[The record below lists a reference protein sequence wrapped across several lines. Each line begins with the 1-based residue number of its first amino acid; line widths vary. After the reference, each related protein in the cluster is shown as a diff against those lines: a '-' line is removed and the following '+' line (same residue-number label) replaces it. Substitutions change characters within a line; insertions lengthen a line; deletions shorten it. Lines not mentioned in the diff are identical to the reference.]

1 MPVIWDDTP
10 TWTKIVKTIKKTLQR
25 KGQRNN
31 MNKLSYDPA
40 DGAKFWE
47 GIQKLPGYPA
57 RETMPIK
64 HMIFESG
71 ALFKMTEILES
82 VGARLDKPLIVV
94 MDETPKRRAGGDLKA
109 QALDTLQR
117 DGWQVRVCV
126 MPADES
132 GQVHTDMPHI
142 QMVQKS
148 LNTGCAVLSIGSG
161 VVTDIA
167 KHGCFLYQQETGEMI
182 PFVVY
187 QTANSVSAY
196 TSNMSPT
203 FVDGVKRT
211 LDSRYPDALICD
223 LETLRDAPM
232 EMTVGGV
239 GDMLAVFVSFPDWY
253 LAHRLGMDTTYSEL
267 AKNLVG
273 PLDDLL
279 LEHAV
284 GIRAGK
290 MESVAMLAKIIAL
303 GGLAMSLSHA
313 TTPMSGFEH
322 VMSHVLDLQ
331 AEIKHTPLAMHG
343 AQVALATLAGTEMYR
358 RFLLDFAPL
367 SLNIDS
373 CYPSMDSMKTFI
385 ENSFAAIDPAGKAGA
400 ECWADYRQ
408 KLEKWRAH
416 RKEFESVLKEWDSI
430 RAQLEAETRPPEAIR
445 NILQAVGA
453 PTRWS
458 QLNPPV
464 DENSAQFAFMHASLM
479 RKRLTLGDLL
489 IFTGWDRETLWN
501 KIWRDCA

>member
-1 MPVIWDDTP
+1 
-10 TWTKIVKTIKKTLQR
+10 
-25 KGQRNN
+25 
-31 MNKLSYDPA
+31 
-40 DGAKFWE
+40 
-47 GIQKLPGYPA
+47 
-57 RETMPIK
+57 MPIK
-64 HMIFESG
+64 HMIFESE
-71 ALFKMTEILES
+71 ALYKTTEILKS
-82 VGARLDKPLIVV
+82 VGARQDNALVVV
-94 MDETPKRRAGGDLKA
+94 MDETLKYRNGGDLKS
-109 QALDTLQR
+109 QALETLR
-117 DGWQVRVCV
+117 KDGWHVRVCT
-126 MPADES
+126 MRADES

-142 QMVQKS
+142 LMVQKS
-148 LNTGCAVLSIGSG
+148 LSSGCAVLSIGSG

-167 KHGCFLYQQETGEMI
+167 KHGCYLFQQETGEKV

-239 GDMLAVFVSFPDWY
+239 GDMLAVFVSLPDWY
-253 LAHRLGMDTTYSEL
+253 LAHRLGMDPTYSEL
-267 AKNLVG
+267 AKNLIG
-273 PLDDLL
+273 PLDELL
-279 LEHAV
+279 LGQAE
-284 GIRAGK
+284 GIRSGN

-331 AEIKHTPLAMHG
+331 AEIECRPLAVHG
-343 AQVALATLAGTEMYR
+343 SQVALATMAGAEMYR
-358 RFLLDFAPL
+358 RFLSDFDPL
-367 SLNIDS
+367 SVNIDA
-373 CYPSMDSMKTFI
+373 CYPTMDSMKVHI
-385 ENSFAAIDPAGKAGA
+385 ESGFGEIDPTGKAGA
-400 ECWADYRQ
+400 ECWADYGQ
-408 KLEKWRAH
+408 KLEKWHAR
-416 RKEFESVLKEWDSI
+416 REDFEVALKDWSSVRSY
-430 RAQLEAETRPPEAIR
+430 LERETRSPEMIR
-445 NILQAVGA
+445 RILQAVEA

-458 QLNPPV
+458 QLQPPIEEKRV
-464 DENSAQFAFMHASLM
+464 RFAFMHASLM

-501 KIWRDCA
+501 AIWKEYA

>member
-1 MPVIWDDTP
+1 M
-10 TWTKIVKTIKKTLQR
+10 KKLP
-25 KGQRNN
+25 
-31 MNKLSYDPA
+31 YDPA
-40 DGAKFWE
+40 DGVNFWE
-47 GIQKLPGYPA
+47 VIRKLPGFPA
-57 RETMPIK
+57 HETMPIK

-71 ALFKMTEILES
+71 ALLKTMEILKS
-82 VGARLDKPLIVV
+82 VGAHQNAPLIVV
-94 MDETPKRRAGGDLKA
+94 MDETPMCRNGENLKS
-109 QALDTLQR
+109 QALDTLR
-117 DGWQVRVCV
+117 KDGWQVRVCI
-126 MPADES
+126 MPVDES

-142 QMVQKS
+142 QLVKKS
-148 LNTGCAVLSIGSG
+148 LSPGCGVLSIGSG

-167 KHGCFLYQQETGEMI
+167 KHSCFLYQQETNEKI

-223 LETLRDAPM
+223 LETLRDAPK

-253 LAHRLGMDTTYSEL
+253 LAHRLGMDSTYSEL

-273 PLDDLL
+273 PLDELL
-279 LEHAV
+279 LEHAE
-284 GIRAGK
+284 GIRCGN
-290 MESVAMLAKIIAL
+290 MESVAMLAKVIAL

-331 AEIKHTPLAMHG
+331 AELKHTPLAVHG
-343 AQVALATLAGTEMYR
+343 SQVALATLAGAEMYR
-358 RFLLDFAPL
+358 SFLSGFDPL
-367 SLNIDS
+367 TLHVDD
-373 CYPSMDSMKTFI
+373 CFPTMDSMKAGI
-385 ENSFAAIDPAGKAGA
+385 ESSFAGIDPTGKAGA
-400 ECWADYRQ
+400 ECWTDYSQ
-408 KLEKWRAH
+408 KLGKWRTH
-416 RKEFESVLKEWDSI
+416 RKDFEAVLKDWNLV
-430 RAQLEAETRPPEAIR
+430 RAHLEEETCPPEMIQR
-445 NILQAVGA
+445 ILKAVEA
-453 PTRWS
+453 PMRWS
-458 QLNPPV
+458 QLNPPI
-464 DENSAQFAFMHASLM
+464 DEGRARFAFMHASLI

-489 IFTGWDRETLWN
+489 IFTGWERESLWN

>member
-1 MPVIWDDTP
+1 
-10 TWTKIVKTIKKTLQR
+10 
-25 KGQRNN
+25 
-31 MNKLSYDPA
+31 MNKLPYDPA
-40 DGAKFWE
+40 DGVKFW
-47 GIQKLPGYPA
+47 GTIRMLTGFPVD
-57 RETMPIK
+57 ETTPIAC
-64 HMIFESG
+64 MIFESG
-71 ALFKMTEILES
+71 ALFKTTKILKS
-82 VGARLDKPLIVV
+82 VGARQDKSLIVV
-94 MDETPKRRAGGDLKA
+94 MDETQMRRDGGDLKS
-109 QALDTLQR
+109 QALYMLR
-117 DGWQVRVCV
+117 EDGWQVQLCIL
-126 MPADES
+126 PADES

-142 QMVQKS
+142 QKVQENLS
-148 LNTGCAVLSIGSG
+148 SGCSVLSIGSG

-167 KHGCFLYQQETGEMI
+167 KHGCFLYQQETGEKF

-196 TSNMSPT
+196 TSNMAPT

-253 LAHRLGMDTTYSEL
+253 LAHCLGMDSTYSEL

-273 PLDDLL
+273 PLDELL
-279 LEHAV
+279 LEHAE
-284 GIRAGK
+284 GICSGK

-331 AEIKHTPLAMHG
+331 AEMVHAPLAVHG
-343 AQVALATLAGTEMYR
+343 SQVALATMAGAEMYCS
-358 RFLLDFAPL
+358 FLSGFDPL
-367 SLNIDS
+367 SVQLDH
-373 CYPSMDSMKTFI
+373 CYPTPDSMKSRI
-385 ENSFAAIDPAGKAGA
+385 ESSFAEIDSTGKAGA

-408 KLEKWRAH
+408 KLEKWHAH
-416 RKEFESVLKEWDSI
+416 RKDFEFVLKEWDSI
-430 RAQLEAETRPPEAIR
+430 RTLLEAETRPPETIR
-445 NILQAVGA
+445 QILQAVGA

-458 QLNPPV
+458 QLTPPI
-464 DENSAQFAFMHASLM
+464 DEKTARYAFMYASLM
-479 RKRLTLGDLL
+479 RKRMTLGDLL
-489 IFTGWDRETLWN
+489 IFTGWDREALWN
-501 KIWRDCA
+501 KIWKDCA

>member
-1 MPVIWDDTP
+1 MHQLP
-10 TWTKIVKTIKKTLQR
+10 
-25 KGQRNN
+25 
-31 MNKLSYDPA
+31 YDPA
-40 DGAKFWE
+40 DGVEFWE
-47 GIQKLPGYPA
+47 EIRKLPGFPA
-57 RETMPIK
+57 HETMPIK

-71 ALFKMTEILES
+71 ALFKTSDILKS
-82 VGARLDKPLIVV
+82 VGVHQNKPLIVV
-94 MDETPKRRAGGDLKA
+94 MDETSKRRDGRDLQA
-109 QALDTLQR
+109 QALDTLR
-117 DGWQVRVCV
+117 KDGWQVRLCI
-126 MPADES
+126 MPSDES

-148 LNTGCAVLSIGSG
+148 LSTSCAVLSIGSG

-167 KHGCFLYQQETGEMI
+167 KHGCFLYQQETGEKV
-182 PFVVY
+182 PFVVV

-223 LETLRDAPM
+223 LETLRDAPY

-253 LAHRLGMDTTYSEL
+253 LAHRLGMDSTYSEL

-273 PLDDLL
+273 PLGELL
-279 LEHAV
+279 LEHAE
-284 GIRAGK
+284 GIRTGK

-331 AEIKHTPLAMHG
+331 AEIEHTPLAVHG
-343 AQVALATLAGTEMYR
+343 SQVALATLAGAEMYR
-358 RFLLDFAPL
+358 CFLADFDPR
-367 SLNIDS
+367 SLRVDE
-373 CYPSMDSMKTFI
+373 CYPSMDLMKKRV
-385 ENSFAAIDPAGKAGA
+385 ESGFAEIDPSGKAGM
-400 ECWADYRQ
+400 ECWADYSQ
-408 KLEKWRAH
+408 KLEKWHAH
-416 RKEFESVLKEWDSI
+416 RKDFESVLKEWDSV
-430 RAQLEAETRPPEAIR
+430 RAQLQVETCPPETIR
-445 NILQAVGA
+445 DILQAVEA
-453 PTRWS
+453 PTHWS

-464 DENSAQFAFMHASLM
+464 DEKGARFAFMHASLM

-489 IFTGWDRETLWN
+489 IFMNWDRETLWN
-501 KIWRDCA
+501 KIWKDCA

>member
-1 MPVIWDDTP
+1 MVKYM
-10 TWTKIVKTIKKTLQR
+10 TKLP
-25 KGQRNN
+25 
-31 MNKLSYDPA
+31 YDPA
-40 DGAKFWE
+40 DGVHFWE
-47 GIQKLPGYPA
+47 AIRKLPGFPA
-57 RETMPIK
+57 HESMPIK

-71 ALFKMTEILES
+71 ALFKTTEILKS
-82 VGARLDKPLIVV
+82 VGARQDSPLVIV
-94 MDETPKRRAGGDLKA
+94 MDETPMRRDGSQLKSRV
-109 QALDTLQR
+109 LEILRT
-117 DGWQVRVCV
+117 DGWQAQVCN

-142 QMVQKS
+142 RMVQES
-148 LNTGCAVLSIGSG
+148 LSPGAAVLSIGSG

-167 KHGCFLYQQETGEMI
+167 KHGCFLYQQGTGEKV

-223 LETLRDAPM
+223 LETLRDAPL

-253 LAHRLGMDTTYSEL
+253 LAHRLGMDDTYSEL

-273 PLDDLL
+273 PLDELL
-279 LEHAV
+279 LEHAE
-284 GIRAGK
+284 GIQAGK
-290 MESVAMLAKIIAL
+290 MESVALLAKIIAL

-331 AEIKHTPLAMHG
+331 AEIEHAPLAVHG
-343 AQVALATLAGTEMYR
+343 SQVALATLAGAEMYR
-358 RFLLDFAPL
+358 RFLSDFDPLPLNLDG
-367 SLNIDS
+367 
-373 CYPSMDSMKTFI
+373 CYPTLDSMKARI
-385 ENSFAAIDPAGKAGA
+385 ETSFAEIDPSGKAGA
-400 ECWADYRQ
+400 ECWADYSQ
-408 KLEKWRAH
+408 KLEKWHAH
-416 RKEFESVLKEWDSI
+416 RGDFEAVLQDWEAVRARLAEETRTPERI
-430 RAQLEAETRPPEAIR
+430 RQILEAVA
-445 NILQAVGA
+445 A
-453 PTRWS
+453 PTHWS
-458 QLNPPV
+458 ELNPPV
-464 DENSAQFAFMHASLM
+464 DEKKARFAFMHASLM

-489 IFTGWDRETLWN
+489 IFTGWEREPLWDT
-501 KIWRDCA
+501 IWQDCA

>member
-1 MPVIWDDTP
+1 
-10 TWTKIVKTIKKTLQR
+10 
-25 KGQRNN
+25 

-40 DGAKFWE
+40 NGVEFWDD
-47 GIQKLPGYPA
+47 IRTLPGFPVL
-57 RETMPIK
+57 EGTPIK

-71 ALFKMTEILES
+71 ALFRTTEILRS
-82 VGARLDKPLIVV
+82 VGARQEKPLIVV
-94 MDETPKRRAGGDLKA
+94 VDETKMIRDGEDLKA
-109 QALDTLQR
+109 QAVATLQK

-126 MPADES
+126 LPADES

-142 QMVQKS
+142 NKVQES
-148 LNTGCAVLSIGSG
+148 LSPGCAVLSIGSG
-161 VVTDIA
+161 VVTDIS
-167 KHGCFLYQQETGEMI
+167 KHGCFLYQQATGENV
-182 PFVVY
+182 PYAVF

-196 TSNMSPT
+196 TSNMAPT

-253 LAHRLGMDTTYSEL
+253 LAYRLGMDSTYSEL

-273 PLDDLL
+273 PIDELL
-279 LEHAV
+279 IEHAE

-290 MESVAMLAKIIAL
+290 LESVAMLAKIIAL

-331 AEIKHTPLAMHG
+331 AEVEHAPLAVHG
-343 AQVALATLAGTEMYR
+343 SQVALATLAGAEMYR
-358 RFLLDFAPL
+358 RFLTDFDPL
-367 SLNIDS
+367 SLNLAG
-373 CYPSMDSMKTFI
+373 CYPSPESMQARI
-385 ENSFAAIDPAGKAGA
+385 ERDFAEIDPSGKAGA

-408 KLEKWRAH
+408 KLEKWHAH
-416 RKEFESVLKEWDSI
+416 RNDFEDVLRDWEI
-430 RAQLEAETRPPEAIR
+430 VRAQLRAETRSPERIR
-445 NILQAVGA
+445 GILQAVAA
-453 PTRWS
+453 PIRWS
-458 QLNPPV
+458 DLKPPV
-464 DENSAQFAFMHASLM
+464 DEKRARFAFLHASLM

-489 IFTGWDRETLWN
+489 IFTGWRRES
-501 KIWRDCA
+501 IWDLIWPAYA

>member
-1 MPVIWDDTP
+1 
-10 TWTKIVKTIKKTLQR
+10 
-25 KGQRNN
+25 
-31 MNKLSYDPA
+31 MNKLPYDPA

-47 GIQKLPGYPA
+47 AIRKLPGFPA
-57 RETMPIK
+57 HETMPIQ

-71 ALFKMTEILES
+71 ALFKTTEILKS
-82 VGARLDKPLIVV
+82 VGAHQEKPLIVV
-94 MDETPKRRAGGDLKA
+94 MDETPKRRGGKDLNT
-109 QALDTLQR
+109 QALDTLR
-117 DGWQVRVCV
+117 KDGWQVRVCI
-126 MPADES
+126 MPSDES

-142 QMVQKS
+142 QIVQKS
-148 LNTGCAVLSIGSG
+148 LSAGCAVLSIGSG

-167 KHGCFLYQQETGEMI
+167 KHGCFLYQQETGEKV
-182 PFVVY
+182 PYVVI
-187 QTANSVSAY
+187 QSANSVSAY

-253 LAHRLGMDTTYSEL
+253 LAHRLGMDSTYSEL

-273 PLDDLL
+273 PVGDLL
-279 LEHAV
+279 MEHAE
-284 GIRAGK
+284 GIRTGK

-331 AEIKHTPLAMHG
+331 AEIEHKPLAVHG
-343 AQVALATLAGTEMYR
+343 SQVALATLAGAEMYR
-358 RFLLDFAPL
+358 RFLADFDPN
-367 SLNIDS
+367 SLKVDA
-373 CYPSMDSMKTFI
+373 CYPSMDSMKKRI
-385 ENSFAAIDPAGKAGA
+385 ESSFAEIDPSGKAGA
-400 ECWADYRQ
+400 ECWADYSQ
-408 KLEKWRAH
+408 KLEKWHTH
-416 RKEFESVLKEWDSI
+416 RKDFESVLREWDSV
-430 RAQLEAETRPPEAIR
+430 RAQLEAETCPPETIR
-445 NILQAVGA
+445 DILQAVEA

-464 DENSAQFAFMHASLM
+464 DEKSARFAFMNASLM

-489 IFTGWDRETLWN
+489 IFMNWDRESLWN
-501 KIWRDCA
+501 MIWKDCA

>member
-1 MPVIWDDTP
+1 
-10 TWTKIVKTIKKTLQR
+10 
-25 KGQRNN
+25 
-31 MNKLSYDPA
+31 MNKLPYDPA
-40 DGAKFWE
+40 DGVKFWE
-47 GIQKLPGYPA
+47 AIQKLSGYPMN
-57 RETMPIK
+57 EIMPIK
-64 HMIFESG
+64 YMIFEAG
-71 ALFKMTEILES
+71 ALFKTTKTLKS
-82 VGARLDKPLIVV
+82 VGAHQDEPLIVV
-94 MDETPKRRAGGDLKA
+94 MDETPMSRDGRNLKS
-109 QALDTLQR
+109 QALDMLR
-117 DGWQVRVCV
+117 ADGWQVQTCILPV
-126 MPADES
+126 DES

-142 QMVQKS
+142 QMVQEN
-148 LNTGCAVLSIGSG
+148 LCPGCAVLSIGSG

-167 KHGCFLYQQETGEMI
+167 KHGCFLYQQTTGGEI

-253 LAHRLGMDTTYSEL
+253 LAYRLGMDSTYSEL
-267 AKNLVG
+267 ARNLVG
-273 PLDDLL
+273 PLDKLL
-279 LEHAV
+279 LEHAE

-331 AEIKHTPLAMHG
+331 AEMDHAPLAVHG
-343 AQVALATLAGTEMYR
+343 SQVALSTLAGVEMYR
-358 RFLLDFAPL
+358 RFLSDFDPH
-367 SLNIDS
+367 SLNVDE
-373 CYPSMDSMKTFI
+373 CYPTMDAMKTRI
-385 ENSFAAIDPAGKAGA
+385 ESSFAGIDPSGKAGA
-400 ECWADYRQ
+400 ECWADYSQ
-408 KLEKWRAH
+408 KLEKWRSH
-416 RKEFESVLKEWDSI
+416 RKDFETVLKEWNSVYDH
-430 RAQLEAETRPPEAIR
+430 LEAETCRPEMIHQ
-445 NILQAVGA
+445 ILQAVEA

-464 DENSAQFAFMHASLM
+464 DEKSARFAFMNASLM

-501 KIWRDCA
+501 IIWKDCA

>member
-1 MPVIWDDTP
+1 
-10 TWTKIVKTIKKTLQR
+10 
-25 KGQRNN
+25 
-31 MNKLSYDPA
+31 MNKLTYDPA
-40 DGAKFWE
+40 DGVKFWE
-47 GIQKLPGYPA
+47 EIRTLPGFPLQ
-57 RETMPIK
+57 ETMPIQ

-71 ALFKMTEILES
+71 ALFKTTEILES
-82 VGARLDKPLIVV
+82 IGAHQDQPLVVV
-94 MDETPKRRAGGDLKA
+94 MDETSKRREGHDLKT
-109 QALDTLQR
+109 QVLNTLQK
-117 DGWQVRVCV
+117 DGWQVQVCI
-126 MPADES
+126 MSQDES

-142 QMVQKS
+142 ELVQKS
-148 LNTGCAVLSIGSG
+148 LSHGCAVLSIGSG

-167 KHGCFLYQQETGEMI
+167 KHGCFLYQQETGEKV

-187 QTANSVSAY
+187 QTANSVSAF

-253 LAHRLGMDTTYSEL
+253 LAHRLGMDSTYSEL

-273 PLDDLL
+273 PLGDLL
-279 LEHAV
+279 LAHAE

-290 MESVAMLAKIIAL
+290 LESVAMLAKIIAL

-331 AEIKHTPLAMHG
+331 AEVDHAPLTVHG
-343 AQVALATLAGTEMYR
+343 SQVALATLAGAEMYR
-358 RFLLDFAPL
+358 RFLSDFDPQDL
-367 SLNIDS
+367 QVDD
-373 CYPSMDSMKTFI
+373 CYPSMDSMKALI
-385 ENSFAAIDPAGKAGA
+385 ENNFAAIDPSGRAGA
-400 ECWADYRQ
+400 ECWADYSQ
-408 KLEKWRAH
+408 KLEKWHAH
-416 RKEFESVLKEWDSI
+416 RSDFESVLQDWDSV
-430 RAQLEAETRPPEAIR
+430 RTRLKAETCPPETIR
-445 NILQAVGA
+445 DILQAVQA
-453 PTRWS
+453 PIRWS
-458 QLNPPV
+458 QLTPPI
-464 DENSAQFAFMHASLM
+464 DEESARFAFMNASLM

-489 IFTGWDRETLWN
+489 IFTDWDREAIWN
-501 KIWRDCA
+501 KVWEDCA

>member
-1 MPVIWDDTP
+1 
-10 TWTKIVKTIKKTLQR
+10 
-25 KGQRNN
+25 
-31 MNKLSYDPA
+31 MNKLPYDPA
-40 DGAKFWE
+40 NGVKFWE
-47 GIQKLPGYPA
+47 EIRKLPGFPIH
-57 RETMPIK
+57 ETMPIK

-71 ALFKMTEILES
+71 ALFKTTEILKS
-82 VGARLDKPLIVV
+82 VGASQSAPLIVV
-94 MDETPKRRAGGDLKA
+94 MDESAMRRAGSDLKL
-109 QALDTLQR
+109 QALDTLR
-117 DGWQVRVCV
+117 KDGWQVLACI
-126 MPADES
+126 MPPDAS

-142 QMVQKS
+142 QLVQKS
-148 LNTGCAVLSIGSG
+148 LVSGCSVLSIGSG

-167 KHGCFLYQQETGEMI
+167 KHGCFLYQQATGEQV

-203 FVDGVKRT
+203 FMDGVKRT

-253 LAHRLGMDTTYSEL
+253 LAHRLGMDSTYSEL

-273 PLDDLL
+273 PLDELL
-279 LEHAV
+279 LEHAE
-284 GIRAGK
+284 GICSGN

-331 AEIKHTPLAMHG
+331 AEIDHVPLAVHG
-343 AQVALATLAGTEMYR
+343 LQVALATLAGAEMYR
-358 RFLLDFAPL
+358 RFLADFDPR
-367 SLNIDS
+367 SLNVDD
-373 CYPSMDSMKTFI
+373 CYPAMDSMKVLI
-385 ENSFAAIDPAGKAGA
+385 ESGFAEIDPSGKAGA
-400 ECWADYRQ
+400 ECWADYSQ
-408 KLEKWRAH
+408 KLEKWNAH
-416 RKEFESVLKEWDSI
+416 RKDFEAVLKDWNSVH
-430 RAQLEAETRPPEAIR
+430 ALLEAKTRSPEMIR
-445 NILQAVGA
+445 KILQAVKA

-464 DENSAQFAFMHASLM
+464 DEKRSRYAFMYASLM

-501 KIWRDCA
+501 KIWKDCA

>member
-1 MPVIWDDTP
+1 
-10 TWTKIVKTIKKTLQR
+10 
-25 KGQRNN
+25 
-31 MNKLSYDPA
+31 MNKLPYDPA

-47 GIQKLPGYPA
+47 QIRKLPGFPA
-57 RETMPIK
+57 HETMPIK
-64 HMIFESG
+64 HMIFEPG
-71 ALFKMTEILES
+71 ALFKTTEILKS
-82 VGARLDKPLIVV
+82 VGAHQGKPLIIV
-94 MDETPKRRAGGDLKA
+94 MDETSKRRDGGDLKT
-109 QALDTLQR
+109 QALDMLQK
-117 DGWQVRVCV
+117 DGWQVQLCI
-126 MPADES
+126 MPPDES

-148 LNTGCAVLSIGSG
+148 LSAGCVVLSIGSG

-167 KHGCFLYQQETGEMI
+167 KHGCFLYQQETGEKI

-211 LDSRYPDALICD
+211 LDSRYPDVLICD
-223 LETLRDAPM
+223 LETLRDAPY

-239 GDMLAVFVSFPDWY
+239 GDMLAIFVSFPDWY
-253 LAHRLGMDTTYSEL
+253 LAHRLGMDSTYSEL

-273 PLDDLL
+273 PLGDLL
-279 LEHAV
+279 LEHAE

-331 AEIKHTPLAMHG
+331 AEIEHAPLAVHG
-343 AQVALATLAGTEMYR
+343 SQVALATLAGTEMYR
-358 RFLLDFAPL
+358 CFLSDFSPR
-367 SLNIDS
+367 SLNVDK
-373 CYPSMDSMKTFI
+373 CYPSMGSMKTLI
-385 ENSFAAIDPAGKAGA
+385 ESSFTEIDPSGKAGA
-400 ECWADYRQ
+400 ECWADYSQ
-408 KLEKWRAH
+408 KLEKWHAH
-416 RKEFESVLKEWDSI
+416 RKDFESVLNEWDSVH
-430 RAQLEAETRPPEAIR
+430 AQLEAKICPPETIR
-445 NILQAVGA
+445 DILQAVEA
-453 PTRWS
+453 PIRWS

-464 DENSAQFAFMHASLM
+464 DEKSAHFAFMHASLM
-479 RKRLTLGDLL
+479 RKRVTLGDLL
-489 IFTGWDRETLWN
+489 IFTNWDREVLWK
-501 KIWRDCA
+501 KIWKDCA